1 MNFNQVYPTKNA
13 ATAAATFSFTAV
25 VCYIGDDVSTDVCY
39 NSSYIIADVCY
50 IGGKKKSSKFMI
62 TDVAYISYQLL
73 PKYATS
79 VVMTPPM
86 YATSVIKHKHC
97 ITLKRRFK

>member
-1 MNFNQVYPTKNA
+1 MALKYTVINA
-13 ATAAATFSFTAV
+13 TIAAAATTANAAAAVLFSFTAV
-25 VCYIGDDVSTDVCY
+25 VCYIGDDVTTDVCY

-62 TDVAYISYQLL
+62 SDVAYISYQLL

-79 VVMTPPM
+79 VV
-86 YATSVIKHKHC
+86 KHKHC